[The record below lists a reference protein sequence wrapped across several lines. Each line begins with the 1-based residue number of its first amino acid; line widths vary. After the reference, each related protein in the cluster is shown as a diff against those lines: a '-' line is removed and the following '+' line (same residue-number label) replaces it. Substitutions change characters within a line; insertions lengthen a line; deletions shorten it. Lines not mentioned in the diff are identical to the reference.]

1 MVYIFVLITGIGDG
15 LAEPIG
21 IYLGRHKYYGSMSMC
36 RPKQAICQRWL

>member
-21 IYLGRHKYYGSMSMC
+21 IYLGRHKYYGSNDTDRAKHAVS
-36 RPKQAICQRWL
+36 QRWI